1 MGCIN
6 GQSKLLE
13 LPKQLYQ
20 SREPKY
26 LLKWYETKPLLKRF
40 IYIHLIRVIEEYKSS
55 KLKLTLSNLI
65 QSLAHNMGNIV
76 KRQVEIYIENLLFY
90 GLLSI
95 NHENH
100 TIKLTNK
107 FYQELKE
114 TEKAIYTK
122 RYDEVEK

>member
-6 GQSKLLE
+6 KQSKLLE
-13 LPKQLYQ
+13 LPKPLYR
-20 SREPKY
+20 SKKPKH
-26 LLKWYETKPLLKRF
+26 LLSWYETKPILKRF
-40 IYIHLIRVIEEYKSS
+40 IYIHLLRVIGEYKTY

-65 QSLAHNMGNIV
+65 QSLARNMGNIV

-100 TIKLTNK
+100 RIKLTNK
-107 FYQELKE
+107 FYQDLKE
-114 TEKAIYTK
+114 TEKAINTK

>member
-6 GQSKLLE
+6 EQSKLLE
-13 LPKQLYQ
+13 LPKPIYQ
-20 SREPKY
+20 SKKPKY
-26 LLKWYETKPLLKRF
+26 LLNWYETKPTLKRF
-40 IYIHLIRVIEEYKSS
+40 IYIHLIRVIEEYKNS

-65 QSLAHNMGNIV
+65 QSLARNMGNVV

-95 NHENH
+95 HHETH

-107 FYQELKE
+107 FYQDLKE
-114 TEKAIYTK
+114 TEKGINTK